1 MTQPEATPADD
12 RFHRAAEA
20 HPFWSE
26 TAWYGF
32 SVPERRL
39 AGCVY
44 PLFRP
49 RQGVCSVAVHVWDDS
64 ACEPWRVL
72 YSRTQWHL
80 PMPQGELTSCA
91 VGGLELECLEPLRRY
106 RVRYADGDLLRLD
119 LEYTG
124 LFAPH
129 ATGVG
134 GGRGH
139 LDQPC
144 RVQGRLTLRGEHIP
158 VDGFEMR
165 DRSWHVRDDRR
176 STRASYSYGI
186 ASEREAFLAAAF
198 YDADVCR
205 VVAGFLWRDGA
216 KHALTSGT
224 RKVLERRDGHPL
236 RVSISARDGAG
247 RSLEVLGRCTSRLA
261 NQATPGMFAWLSLT
275 EWESDGFSAV
285 GEDQDVWSPDLLA
298 EAARQSGSA

>member
-1 MTQPEATPADD
+1 VQSATSADD
-12 RFHRAAEA
+12 RFHAPAED
-20 HPFWSE
+20 HPLWSE
-26 TAWYGF
+26 TSWYGF
-32 SVPERRL
+32 SVPARHL
-39 AGCVY
+39 AGSVY

-49 RQGVCSVAVHVWDDS
+49 RLGVCSVAVHVWDDS
-64 ACEPWRVL
+64 ACEPWRAL

-80 PMPQGELTSCA
+80 PMPEGDLSACEA
-91 VGGLELECLEPLRRY
+91 GGLSLECLEPLRRY
-106 RVRYADGDLLRLD
+106 RVRYRDGELCALD

-129 ATGVG
+129 AVG
-134 GGRGH
+134 ISGGRGH

-144 RVQGRLTLRGEHIP
+144 RVRGELVLRGERIA

-186 ASEREAFLAAAF
+186 ASESEAFLAGALCDG
-198 YDADVCR
+198 DAGR
-205 VVAGFLWRDGA
+205 IVAGFLWRDGS
-216 KHALTSGT
+216 KRDLNGGT
-224 RKVLERRDGHPL
+224 RRVLERRAGHPL
-236 RVSISARDGAG
+236 RVAIEAVDTDG
-247 RSLEVLGRCTSRLA
+247 RRLEALGRCTSRLA

-275 EWESDGFSAV
+275 EWDCAGTRAI

-298 EAARQSGSA
+298 TAGQSSSE